1 MPSSAGLTLAS
12 NHGPFATQFG
22 AIAYT
27 CLCFCTRKASPVL
40 KFPLYRRFQLGCEEA
55 RPGRRVNGQRSVV
68 SALMVAGLI
77 VSKSL
82 SDSVR
87 CASRHLGLTRG

>member
-12 NHGPFATQFG
+12 NRDLSKTQFG

-27 CLCFCTRKASPVL
+27 CLCFYMWKASPVL
-40 KFPLYRRFQLGCEEA
+40 KFPPYRRSQLGCEEA
-55 RPGRRVNGQRSVV
+55 RPGRRVNGQRPVV
-68 SALMVAGLI
+68 SASMAAGLI

-82 SDSVR
+82 SDFVR
-87 CASRHLGLTRG
+87 CASRHLGSTRG